1 MQSLMLGLVAA
12 LLWGLHDFTLRRIA
26 AKADAAALFLVVL
39 GVGAVLL
46 LPLAIF
52 YGGMR
57 ELSPTLL
64 GFSALTGVVYALGVY
79 ALYRAFGIGPVRVVA
94 PICGA
99 FPLLSV
105 GFAMAQGQVVG
116 LWVWAACLAVLLGIG
131 VMAQGEGAETKGPR
145 LAAIGWS
152 VLAALGFA
160 VSFAMLHRAISQSD
174 DAEMLLSLIV
184 RSAGF
189 LTILAVV
196 TVQHID
202 LKTAFSIW
210 PTLFLMGALDVGGM
224 VAVAMA
230 GNFAR
235 PEFASVTS
243 SCFGLVTILLA
254 WRFLHEPLTPL
265 QAVGAVVVFCG
276 VAVLGFV

>member
-26 AKADAAALFLVVL
+26 AKADAAALYLVVL
-39 GVGAVLL
+39 AAGAVFL

-52 YGGMR
+52 YGGLR
-57 ELSPTLL
+57 ELSPDVL
-64 GFSALTGVVYALGVY
+64 GFSGLTGVVYAFGVY

-116 LWVWAACLAVLLGIG
+116 PWVWAACSAVLFGIG
-131 VMAQGEGAETKGPR
+131 VMAQGEDGAAKGSR

-152 VLAALGFA
+152 CLAAFGFA
-160 VSFAMLHRAISQSD
+160 VSFAMLHRVISQNG
-174 DAEMLLSLIV
+174 DAQMLLSLIV
-184 RSAGF
+184 RCAGF

-196 TVQHID
+196 SIQHID
-202 LKTAFSIW
+202 LKPAFSLW
-210 PTLFLMGALDVGGM
+210 PTLLLMGALDVGGM

-230 GNFAR
+230 GNFTR

-254 WRFLHEPLTPL
+254 WRFLREPLTPV

-276 VAVLGFV
+276 VAVLGLV